1 MLGEA
6 GDDGI
11 DEPSTP
17 PPGLLDRCWVHPT
30 ELAVVTE
37 GYGRSARPWFS
48 ATGTAF
54 VAGTL
59 SALLIL
65 VALVAA
71 AVVDGIRPP
80 GAVRDAASGAG
91 FGPVV
96 SAFFGDGRTV
106 GVMAVGTPAEH
117 RTGAGTAV
125 CVDADG
131 TLVTAHGVLQGG
143 SSVDLTGADGVALP
157 ARVSSVDPGSGL
169 AVLEAG
175 TTLEP
180 ARLGRSDV
188 LGVGDPVL
196 LVAAGRD
203 GTTSDLRARVTA
215 LVGARHGSKAE
226 QIVVSVAEGRPAAG
240 SALLDSD
247 GAVVGVVV
255 RVHADGR
262 ISAVPIE
269 RAVAL
274 RG

>member
-48 ATGTAF
+48 ATGPAF

-59 SALLIL
+59 SAILI
-65 VALVAA
+65 VAALVVA
-71 AVVDGIRPP
+71 AVVDGVRPP
-80 GAVRDAASGAG
+80 GAVRSTAGGAG
-91 FGPVV
+91 FGPVMPAILGDDP
-96 SAFFGDGRTV
+96 SA
-106 GVMAVGTPAEH
+106 GVMAVGTPADDH
-117 RTGAGTAV
+117 PGAGTAV
-125 CVDADG
+125 CVDSAG
-131 TLVTAHGVLQGG
+131 TLVTAYDVLQGG
-143 SSVDLTGADGVALP
+143 SSVDVTGPGGAPYP
-157 ARVSSVDPGSGL
+157 ARVTNVDPGSGL

-188 LGVGDPVL
+188 LGVGDAVL
-196 LVAAGRD
+196 LVAAGHD
-203 GTTSDLRARVTA
+203 GTTSNLRGSVTA
-215 LVGARHGSKAE
+215 LAGARADSPAE
-226 QIVVSVAEGRPAAG
+226 EIVVSVDGGRPAAG
-240 SALLDSD
+240 SALLDSE

-255 RVHADGR
+255 RVHGEGR
-262 ISAVPIE
+262 ASAVPIE
-269 RAVAL
+269 KAVAL